1 MWCLFVMLTCVSFLM
16 LILILPTFLLRLKF
30 NINWFFVS
38 KRHCIFCRLT
48 SQFIITSQNIFK
60 PNFELQSWYYG
71 KAKNSKAKRRTNNK
85 KRVYEINEIAWK
97 INSSYIGN
105 LNLIFNHFRYIL
117 TICQCYYREK
127 IFIYWAVDLAPRKQG
142 FSLKFLP
149 TAICGEESDQ
159 LALCISLCNY

>member
-1 MWCLFVMLTCVSFLM
+1 MFPSWCWSWYYPLFFLGWN
-16 LILILPTFLLRLKF
+16 LISIDFSYC
-30 NINWFFVS
+30 IYQFVS
-38 KRHCIFCRLT
+38 IDFFCIFCRLT